1 MGLWERLGSYKKF
14 KRAESHKEEGD
25 SFLQEGNFQKAV
37 ECYRQAV
44 EAMPDYHE
52 AYYAMARAYEGLG
65 QQDKVTQ
72 CINKARELETSDT
85 NDQKPREDLPPSQ
98 VTSQQPGTGQKIELP
113 GEAGKLIEQG
123 EIYEQKGELDKALEY
138 YQQAA
143 KESPNCTLAYLRQGQ
158 VYVKKKYIS
167 KAYFITKRAQLLEPK
182 NPEILYT
189 LGVIRTYQHE
199 YPDAVKFIRQSLDIK
214 PGTAV
219 VYIDLGDAYMRMG
232 KLQEAVECFR
242 KAVELAPD
250 NREFR
255 DMLEVVEKAL
265 PEFNQEVDK

>member
-1 MGLWERLGSYKKF
+1 MGLWDRLASYKRF
-14 KRAESHKEEGD
+14 KLAESHKEKGD
-25 SFLQEGNFQKAV
+25 SFLENGNFQEAV
-37 ECYRQAV
+37 ECYRQAI

-72 CINKARELETSDT
+72 CMNKARELEASDT
-85 NDQKPREDLPPSQ
+85 NDQKPRKDLPPDQ
-98 VTSQQPGTGQKIELP
+98 VAPHRPGTPPKIEV
-113 GEAGKLIEQG
+113 ENKAMELIEKG
-123 EIYEQKGELDKALEY
+123 DVLEQKGEPEEALKY

-143 KESPNCTLAYLRQGQ
+143 REDPKCALALLRQGQ

-167 KAYFITKRAQLLEPK
+167 KAWFLTKRAQLLEPK
-182 NPEILYT
+182 NPDILYT
-189 LGVIRTYQHE
+189 LGVIRTYQHD
-199 YPDAVKFIRQSLDIK
+199 YPEAVKFIRQSLDIK

-219 VYIDLGDAYMRMG
+219 VYADLGNAYMRMG

-242 KAVELAPD
+242 KAVELDPD

-265 PEFNQEVDK
+265 PEFNQ